1 MTLRAPG
8 TPKPTRSYRA
18 CRRRAGRPSTGWWYW
33 LKSSSNYTTA
43 GQVQWG
49 SGSVGDIPLV
59 GDLDGDGKS
68 EVIVWRWITS
78 DWFWI
83 TSSSGYT
90 RQGAVRWGGAGDVPL
105 LGDFDGDGVDDIA
118 VWRPSNGTWYWLL
131 SSTGWTAGVAKTW
144 GGLGD
149 IPLVR

>member
-1 MTLRAPG
+1 M
-8 TPKPTRSYRA
+8 
-18 CRRRAGRPSTGWWYW
+18 
-33 LKSSSNYTTA
+33 
-43 GQVQWG
+43 
-49 SGSVGDIPLV
+49 
-59 GDLDGDGKS
+59 
-68 EVIVWRWITS
+68 IVWRSSTG